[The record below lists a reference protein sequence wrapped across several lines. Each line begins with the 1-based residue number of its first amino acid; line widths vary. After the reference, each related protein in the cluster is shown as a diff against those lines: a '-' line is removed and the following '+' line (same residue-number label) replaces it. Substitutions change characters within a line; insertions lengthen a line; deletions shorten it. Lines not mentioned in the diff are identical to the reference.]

1 VTVWVT
7 VWVGKE
13 TLQAEIGRDQWS
25 AMPLKSA
32 TEYVVLGA
40 LMTGARHG
48 YEIMQFLG
56 SSLEATWRVS
66 TSQLYVLLKRLKEE
80 GCLESFSESHGT
92 RPPKR
97 VFNLTAQGRKVFL
110 EWLSEP
116 IEHVRDF
123 RMEFLCKMYF
133 FDHLS
138 LPGAPNLVEA
148 QIRFLDKLLEK
159 IRKGSAKDNDGFK
172 KLVYSFKQRNAESL
186 LSWLVEEARPFAG
199 HKRRFK
205 ALSS

>member
-1 VTVWVT
+1 MTRNS
-7 VWVGKE
+7 
-13 TLQAEIGRDQWS
+13 L
-25 AMPLKSA
+25 
-32 TEYVVLGA
+32 TEYVVLGS
-40 LMTGARHG
+40 LMSGRRHG

-56 SSLEATWRVS
+56 SALDATWRVS
-66 TSQLYVLLKRLKEE
+66 TSQLYVLLKRLEEE
-80 GCLESFSESHGT
+80 GCLESSSESQGT

-97 VFNLTAQGRKVFL
+97 VFKLTSQGRKVFL
-110 EWLSEP
+110 EWLSAP
-116 IEHVRDF
+116 VEHVRDF

-138 LPGAPNLVEA
+138 LPGAPKIVEA
-148 QIRFLDKLLEK
+148 QIRVLEKLLDSLRPRSDHDK
-159 IRKGSAKDNDGFK
+159 SGFK